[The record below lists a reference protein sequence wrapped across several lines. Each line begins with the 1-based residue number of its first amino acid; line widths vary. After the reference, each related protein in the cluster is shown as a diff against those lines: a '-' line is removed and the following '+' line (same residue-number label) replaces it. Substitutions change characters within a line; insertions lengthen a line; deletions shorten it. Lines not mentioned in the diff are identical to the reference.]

1 MDLSTHNL
9 AAHDSERDDRR
20 VMTLTEWC
28 QLNSFSVDTGKR
40 LIKSGRGPRVLQ
52 LSDRRIGIT
61 VAANREWQQ
70 ARERA

>member
-1 MDLSTHNL
+1 MNLSVHQTAEHN
-9 AAHDSERDDRR
+9 SERDDRR
-20 VMTLTEWC
+20 VL
-28 QLNSFSVDTGKR
+28 SFSDWCKLNNISADTGKR

>member
-1 MDLSTHNL
+1 MDMTAHNL

-20 VMTLTEWC
+20 VLSFAVWC
-28 QLNSFSVDTGKR
+28 ELNNISTDTGKR
-40 LIKSGRGPRVLQ
+40 LLKSGRGPRVLQ

>member
-1 MDLSTHNL
+1 MDLNFI
-9 AAHDSERDDRR
+9 APERYRTELDDCR
-20 VMTLTEWC
+20 VMTFPQWC
-28 QLNSFSVDTGKR
+28 HLNGFSRWTGER
-40 LIKSGRGPRVLQ
+40 LIKAGQGPKIVQ